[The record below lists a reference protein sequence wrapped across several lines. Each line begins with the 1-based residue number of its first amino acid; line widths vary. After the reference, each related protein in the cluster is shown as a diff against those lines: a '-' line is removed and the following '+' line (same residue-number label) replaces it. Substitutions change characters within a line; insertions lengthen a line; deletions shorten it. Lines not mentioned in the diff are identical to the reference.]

1 MEPKNWLNEGVSYK
15 IYEKEMQFPVKTF
28 VVHFKSNE
36 NYFLWKTFSFGQMT
50 NYYII
55 SFYLKYM
62 QIHNMRLIENLQFID
77 GWILFLQKYSHQWL
91 VAIL

>member
-28 VVHFKSNE
+28 VVRFKSNE

-55 SFYLKYM
+55 CS
-62 QIHNMRLIENLQFID
+62 
-77 GWILFLQKYSHQWL
+77 ILLEIYANSQYAF
-91 VAIL
+91 